1 MQEKVG
7 DFKPSSIL
15 IKKPCLKVLAAIT
28 AHQITEEHE
37 EKKQILR
44 FFVSQDI
51 REVFMELHLPVFSSI
66 RTPVIT
72 ILWC

>member
-15 IKKPCLKVLAAIT
+15 IKKPCLKVIAAIT

-37 EKKQILR
+37 EKNK
-44 FFVSQDI
+44 F
-51 REVFMELHLPVFSSI
+51 
-66 RTPVIT
+66 
-72 ILWC
+72 